1 MRPEIHMKIRPVAHA
16 ALLSLIA
23 TLAACG
29 GGGGQADDTGLPP
42 RDITVEV
49 QEYYKTKVSVPPAVR
64 ESFERGEITQEEL
77 DRRSAAGEFPKFF
90 HY

>member
-64 ESFERGEITQEEL
+64 ESFERG
-77 DRRSAAGEFPKFF
+77 
-90 HY
+90 